1 MRLFDKNVFF
11 FISVLLCGNCAFSQF
26 PDTDYLFVNIKESNT
41 QRAISTITQ
50 DHRGFIWMGTN
61 GVGLTKFNGTDYTYY
76 KHRWDDASTLSSS
89 LIYTSFIDS
98 ANRLWIGT
106 GAGLNRYDRD
116 QNKFIRIPLATENDQ
131 NKAYQVTA
139 IIEDE
144 FGKLVIGTNQYGAYY
159 LDPEND
165 AVGQI
170 KMTIPFETY
179 NLLINSIA
187 KDLSGTIYVGT
198 NRGLLE
204 YDREHNTFN
213 QKRVQTSNG
222 SVIVS
227 EHIQSLLVDD
237 AGSLWLGT
245 FSDGLFKLDSNNG
258 REPFKKYAVTDKR
271 VLCFVQLPNGRLLF
285 GTENDGLFLID
296 KEGRVLKNYRYDK
309 FNKNSIKSNSV
320 WSLFVDAQERIWVG
334 YYNNGV
340 GVYDQFYDKFKDI
353 ESLPN
358 VPNSL
363 QTGSV
368 TAIVKNTDGTFWI
381 GMDGGGVDV
390 VDVKKQ
396 EFVHLVDEKNNIATG
411 LTGHDVQT
419 VFLDSRG
426 NFWVGTWNSGIFFLQ
441 KNETVFK
448 NFNIAS
454 TKGAIASNRIL
465 SFAEDSKGTVWIGT
479 FLNGLH
485 SYSPRTN
492 EFTFHNSE
500 SFNSQG
506 IHYTDI
512 RKVLVDGEDHIW
524 LGTTRGL
531 FKVIPEADGT
541 YQVISLNQ
549 QMNDVKG
556 KESDVYTVLALME
569 DASGS
574 IWIGLDGDGL
584 CKYDTKA
591 KTFKWYTEIDG
602 VDQETVSTIVE
613 TENGLWFGGNKGL
626 SHLNLKTE
634 SLTNYTREDGLLTND
649 FNNNAVLKGDDG
661 MLYFGNFRGIN
672 YFDPTN
678 ILVNKNPPSLY
689 FSDLK
694 LFNESVVPG
703 SNDAPL
709 QKVLSETD
717 ALVLN
722 HKQSVFTIEF
732 MGINYTRSEE
742 NQYAYY
748 LEGFEENWNYVA
760 DNRSATYTNLPKGN
774 YVFKVKA
781 ANNDGVWN
789 EEAISLKIEILPPWW
804 ATNWAILGYVLFL
817 GFLAFMTFRIVN
829 ERIQEKRLIKFERE
843 KRKQE
848 EILHEKKLQ
857 FFTNISHEFRT
868 PLTLILNPL
877 EDILDNSLLQLPES
891 VQEKHQII
899 HKNTSRL
906 SRLIDELMDFRKLKM
921 DKMSVTASEINAVSF
936 VKEVSGHFEEEASE
950 KNIILSNE
958 ADSTSLKIWADPGM
972 LEKIV
977 FNILSNA
984 FKVTPEN
991 GLITVGVNR
1000 TAEPKLLPLV
1010 NETTPVAAMEI
1021 GIQDT
1026 GPGIKKEEV
1035 DRIFERF
1042 YLVKEMNS
1050 QYYGGTGIG
1059 LEVVKS
1065 FVDLHK
1071 GKIEVESKV
1080 NEGTHFRIIL
1090 PLGKEHFQNNE
1101 LFLTDTVP
1109 QEKQEAVEIEKEVVD
1124 FTSPDYKTAVI
1135 PKKDKKK
1142 LLVIEDNKE
1151 LRTYLKGELQSEYS
1165 IVEAPNG
1172 KEGLAIANERIP
1184 DIVLTDVIM
1193 PEMDGFEFCTQM
1205 RANIKTSHIP
1215 ILMLT
1220 AKAMTDDWAK
1230 GIDSGADV
1238 YLSKPFK
1245 MKVLQSHLK
1254 QLISSRQILFDRYFN
1269 QTSNLHLPEKT
1280 SSLDKSFITKV
1291 LNYIH
1296 ENIDDT
1302 NLNVE
1307 HLAEDLFLSRSQL
1320 YRKIKALTGHTA
1332 NEFLRKIRL
1341 EKAKQMIVNGN
1352 DSISE
1357 VSFKVGFSSPSYFT
1371 KCFKSHFGVLPTE
1384 IKNE

>member
-1 MRLFDKNVFF
+1 MKLSKKN
-11 FISVLLCGNCAFSQF
+11 IPLLICIILWMHCVLSQQQ
-26 PDTDYLFVNIKESNT
+26 TEDYLFVNIKESAT
-41 QRAISTITQ
+41 QRAISTIIQ

-61 GVGLTKFNGTDYTYY
+61 GVGLNKFNGADFTYY
-76 KHRWDDASTLSSS
+76 KQRWDESNSISSS
-89 LIYTSFIDS
+89 LIYTTYIDS
-98 ANRLWIGT
+98 AKRLWIGT
-106 GAGLNRYDRD
+106 GSGLNLYNREQD
-116 QNKFIRIPLATENDQ
+116 NFIRVPMVDSNGQEITYPVQ
-131 NKAYQVTA
+131 A

-144 FGKLVIGTNQYGAYY
+144 EGNLIIGTNQLGVFRV
-159 LDPEND
+159 DPSSFDIERIPID
-165 AVGQI
+165 
-170 KMTIPFETY
+170 IPFETY
-179 NLLINSIA
+179 DILINSIV
-187 KDLSGTIYVGT
+187 KDFSGTLFLGT
-198 NRGLLE
+198 SRGLLQ
-204 YDREHNTFN
+204 YDKSKKKFLIARLMAPEGE
-213 QKRVQTSNG
+213 TS
-222 SVIVS
+222 STQ
-227 EHIQSLLVDD
+227 HIQSMLADD
-237 AGSLWLGT
+237 EGNLWLGT
-245 FSDGLFKLDSNNG
+245 FSNGLIKINTKNQTKSLE
-258 REPFKKYAVTDKR
+258 RYPVTDKR
-271 VLCFVQLPNGRLLF
+271 ILCFVQLPNGHLLF
-285 GTENDGLFLID
+285 GTENDGLFLIEKD
-296 KEGRVLKNYRYDK
+296 GTVLKNYRYDK

-320 WSLFVDAQERIWVG
+320 WSLVVDQQQRVWVG

-340 GVYDQFYDKFKDI
+340 GVFDQFYDKFKDI

-368 TAIVKNTDGTFWI
+368 TAIVKNTDGKFWI

-390 VDVKKQ
+390 LDIENQ
-396 EFVHLVDEKNNIATG
+396 YFVHLADPKNPIATG
-411 LTGHDVQT
+411 LTGLDVQT
-419 VFLDSRG
+419 VFLDSKG
-426 NFWVGTWNSGIFFLQ
+426 NFWVGTWNSGIFFLG
-441 KNETVFK
+441 KNKKSFK
-448 NFNIAS
+448 NFNTENA
-454 TKGAIASNRIL
+454 KGTIASNRIL
-465 SFAEDSKGTVWIGT
+465 SFTEDTNGTIWIGT
-479 FLNGLH
+479 FLRGLH
-485 SYSPRTN
+485 SYSPDTKK
-492 EFTFHNSE
+492 FTFHNSGAFVE
-500 SFNSQG
+500 QG
-506 IHYTDI
+506 LHYTDI
-512 RKVLVDGEDHIW
+512 RKVLADSKNNIW
-524 LGTTRGL
+524 LGTTRGIY
-531 FKVIPEADGT
+531 KVVPKAGGAHE
-541 YQVISLNQ
+541 VISMNR
-549 QMNDVKG
+549 QMYEPIGSVS
-556 KESDVYTVLALME
+556 EIHFVLALTE
-569 DASGS
+569 DSRKN
-574 IWIGLDGDGL
+574 IWMGLDGGGL
-584 CKYDTKA
+584 CKYDVTKDS
-591 KTFKWYTEIDG
+591 FHWYNKIKG
-602 VDQETVSTIVE
+602 IDQETVSAIVE
-613 TENGLWFGGNKGL
+613 DKRGIWFGGNRGL
-626 SHLNLKTE
+626 SHLDFQSGEL
-634 SLTNYTREDGLLTND
+634 SNYTREDGLLTND
-649 FNNNAVLKGDDG
+649 FNNNAVLKDDDG
-661 MLYFGNFRGIN
+661 TLYFGNFRGIN
-672 YFDPTN
+672 YFDPSN
-678 ILVNKNPPSLY
+678 ILVNTNPPSLY

-694 LFNESVVPG
+694 LFNKSVVPG
-703 SNDAPL
+703 TENTPL
-709 QKVLSETD
+709 EKVLSETD
-717 ALVLN
+717 ALELN
-722 HKQSVFTIEF
+722 HKQSVFTIEY

-748 LEGFEENWNYVA
+748 LEGFEDTWNYVG
-760 DNRSATYTNLPKGN
+760 NTRSATYTNLPKGT

-789 EEAISLKIEILPPWW
+789 EEIISLKIEVLPPWW
-804 ATNWAILGYVLFL
+804 ATNWAILGYVLL
-817 GFLAFMTFRIVN
+817 SIFLAFLASRIIN
-829 ERIQEKRLIKFERE
+829 DRIKEKRLIKFERE

-848 EILHEKKLQ
+848 EILNEKKIQ

-891 VQEKHQII
+891 IREKHQII

-906 SRLIDELMDFRKLKM
+906 SRLIDELMDFRKIKM
-921 DKMSVTASEINAVSF
+921 DKMSVTASEIDAVSF
-936 VKEVSGHFEEEASE
+936 MKEVSGHFQEEASE
-950 KNIILSNE
+950 KNIILSNDDD
-958 ADSTSLKIWADPGM
+958 ATTLKIWADPGM

-991 GLITVGVNR
+991 GLITVGVYR
-1000 TAEPKLLPLV
+1000 TSEPIVFPLIHAKRAV
-1010 NETTPVAAMEI
+1010 KAMEI
-1021 GIQDT
+1021 SIEDT

-1080 NEGTHFRIIL
+1080 KEGTKFRIFL
-1090 PLGKEHFQNNE
+1090 PIGKDHFHANE
-1101 LFLTDTVP
+1101 LFLSNANLTDA
-1109 QEKQEAVEIEKEVVD
+1109 QEEVDVEDPPED
-1124 FTSPDYKTAVI
+1124 FTNPKYAINVI

-1142 LLVIEDNKE
+1142 LLIIEDNKE
-1151 LRTYLKGELQSEYS
+1151 LRTYLKSELQNEYS
-1165 IVEAPNG
+1165 VVEAPNG

-1193 PEMDGFEFCTQM
+1193 PEMDGFEFCAKM
-1205 RANIKTSHIP
+1205 RENIKTSHIP

-1269 QTSNLHLPEKT
+1269 QSSNLQLPEKT

-1384 IKNE
+1384 LKKE